1 MAALKAGEDLW
12 EKGMLLKGN
21 GVCHGITGN
30 AYGMFSLYR
39 LMKDEKWLKRGYR
52 FAIATFEEEMQNI
65 CKEYEDP

>member
-1 MAALKAGEDLW
+1 MKAGEDLW

-30 AYGMFSLYR
+30 AYGMFTLYR
-39 LMKDEKWLKRGYR
+39 HTKDEIWLKRGYR
-52 FAIATFEEEMQNI
+52 FAIATFEEEVQNI